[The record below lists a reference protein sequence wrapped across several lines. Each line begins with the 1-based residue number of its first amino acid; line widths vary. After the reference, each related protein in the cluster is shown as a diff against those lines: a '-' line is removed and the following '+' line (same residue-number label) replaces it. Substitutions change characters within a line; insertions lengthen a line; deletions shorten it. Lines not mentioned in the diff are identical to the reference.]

1 MTRRTAM
8 SENSGL
14 PFPPFELANRV
25 MALPGGDREA
35 FRDYETQGRE
45 AREALFGLLP
55 PDFDFAGSRV
65 LDFGC
70 GAGRTLRQFIP
81 EAESAEIWGVDI
93 DERSVDWINENL
105 NPPLRAKTCAVDPP
119 LDFETG
125 SFDLIWAVSVFTHLS
140 ENSADWLLELHRL
153 LRPGGLLMATYM
165 GEWNSEEIAGET
177 WDPDRIGMNRLFHD
191 RPWDQGGPMVLM
203 SDWWVEEHWG
213 RAFEIVAS
221 NPWVRNQH
229 WLMMRRRDVEITAE
243 ELLAP
248 GSDPREWVALRHNV
262 TQLQREIE
270 SSRQEAGERA
280 DSLVR
285 EYENTLSWRMTRPVR
300 DLVAR
305 LRSRRDRQ

>member
-119 LDFETG
+119 TSSG
-125 SFDLIWAVSVFTHLS
+125 TTPPGRCPAAATMPWPSMWAQGY
-140 ENSADWLLELHRL
+140 
-153 LRPGGLLMATYM
+153 LRPCK
-165 GEWNSEEIAGET
+165 
-177 WDPDRIGMNRLFHD
+177 
-191 RPWDQGGPMVLM
+191 
-203 SDWWVEEHWG
+203 
-213 RAFEIVAS
+213 
-221 NPWVRNQH
+221 
-229 WLMMRRRDVEITAE
+229 
-243 ELLAP
+243 
-248 GSDPREWVALRHNV
+248 
-262 TQLQREIE
+262 
-270 SSRQEAGERA
+270 SRQ
-280 DSLVR
+280 
-285 EYENTLSWRMTRPVR
+285 
-300 DLVAR
+300 
-305 LRSRRDRQ
+305 